1 MPADKLAPASRS
13 DAPPSASSAVA
24 LVVDGIRYHAEWRR
38 PRVPGLPTLVFLH
51 DGLGSVETL
60 RRFPEAVADRL
71 GLGAFAYDRW
81 GYGRSDACAAFPPL
95 FMEDSAD
102 RLEPILAAAAIDACV
117 LVGHSDGG
125 TVALLHAARYPARV
139 RAVVTIAAHVRR
151 DSLTYGQVLRHQKMV
166 DERDIPAWM
175 SRFHGDRAAHLLGE
189 WARIWQLPL
198 YDHWDITPEIAAIR
212 APLLA
217 LQGETDAYGRADQI
231 ERIGRAVAH
240 AETGLIPG
248 IGHFP
253 HVEDPDGTADRVAG
267 FIARHIPR
275 GPTAAR
281 T

>member
-1 MPADKLAPASRS
+1 MPGDNLAPASRP
-13 DAPPSASSAVA
+13 DAPAPVSPAVA

-38 PRVPGLPTLVFLH
+38 PPVPGLPTLVFLH

-60 RRFPEAVADRL
+60 RRFPEGVADRL

-81 GYGRSDACAAFPPL
+81 GYGRSDRCPAFPSL

-102 RLEPILAAAAIDACV
+102 RLEPILAAAGIDRCV

-139 RAVVTIAAHVRR
+139 LAVVTIAAHVRR
-151 DSLTYGQVLRHQKMV
+151 DTLTHGQVIRHQRMV
-166 DERDIPAWM
+166 DQGDIPAWM
-175 SRFHGDRAAHLLGE
+175 TRFHGDRAAHLLGE
-189 WARIWQLPL
+189 WTRIWQLPI

-217 LQGETDAYGRADQI
+217 LQGETDAYGLPDQI
-231 ERIGRAVAH
+231 ERIGRAVPH
-240 AETGLIPG
+240 AETALIPG

-253 HVEDPDGTADRVAG
+253 HVEDPDGTATRVAE
-267 FIARHIPR
+267 FIARHVEGIPL
-275 GPTAAR
+275 PAKT
-281 T
+281 